1 MGPAEDTGL
10 ECPLSKG
17 MNGLFI
23 VFEELKDQL
32 VRIEAVQFF
41 IRPGMASVPDR
52 QVPDPFR

>member
-1 MGPAEDTGL
+1 MGPAENTGL
-10 ECPLSKG
+10 KCPLSEDL
-17 MNGLFI
+17 NGLFI

-41 IRPGMASVPDR
+41 IRPGMASVPDC

>member
-52 QVPDPFR
+52 